1 MTEDYNKRINKVT
14 EYINN
19 HIDEKMDLHTLA
31 SIANF
36 SAFHFHRLF
45 RAIQK
50 ETLASYITRLRV
62 ETAARFLRYSDLS
75 IETIAYNIGY
85 EMPSSLSKAFK
96 QCYGITP
103 TAYRNNKNLCI
114 MTKETKHVEVKLKA
128 PKVEEI
134 VAKKVIYIRLVGK
147 YSELDFPGTYAKL
160 WGFVKAKKLF
170 TAGIEHLCVYYDDP
184 NVTESA
190 KLRTEVCLVVHK
202 PVEAEGEIEVKE
214 LAGGR
219 YARFLYQGPYTN
231 LGAVY
236 DTIFSEWLPES
247 RYEIRDA
254 PVFEKYISNPERVAP
269 EKLKTEIYIP
279 VK

>member
-1 MTEDYNKRINKVT
+1 
-14 EYINN
+14 
-19 HIDEKMDLHTLA
+19 
-31 SIANF
+31 
-36 SAFHFHRLF
+36 
-45 RAIQK
+45 
-50 ETLASYITRLRV
+50 
-62 ETAARFLRYSDLS
+62 
-75 IETIAYNIGY
+75 
-85 EMPSSLSKAFK
+85 
-96 QCYGITP
+96 
-103 TAYRNNKNLCI
+103 